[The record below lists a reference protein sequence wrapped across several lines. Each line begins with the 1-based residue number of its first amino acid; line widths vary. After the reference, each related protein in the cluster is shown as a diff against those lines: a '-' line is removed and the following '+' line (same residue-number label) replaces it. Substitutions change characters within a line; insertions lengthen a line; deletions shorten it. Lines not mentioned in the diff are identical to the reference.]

1 MNQSLIEFRHTLNHN
16 YFKASSFLRD
26 NWFKILLVI
35 VFAIIITQKDLNFQI
50 ALNSANADE
59 QQSINNT
66 ENAVV
71 QTAALVA
78 ENHSTPSLS
87 LGKITMGETVSSS
100 TTKQTSLTE
109 SEAKEDRPKETKSTP
124 AVNPKKN
131 DNRAQ
136 SFSNLGFVLNPTF
149 AKKHS
154 VDPAI
159 VAAKKQILDNYIKR
173 YAQVAV
179 HEMKAH
185 GIPASITLAQAL
197 LESNAGHSR
206 LAKDANNHFGI
217 KCFSKSCKENHCKNY
232 TDDSHKDFFRIYN
245 NVWESYRA
253 HSLFLKRDRYKH
265 LLKLKTTDYKS
276 WAHGLKKAGYATDKK
291 YADKLIAIIEAL
303 DLHRF
308 DKQQ

>member
-1 MNQSLIEFRHTLNHN
+1 MNHSLVEFRHTLNHN
-16 YFKASSFLRD
+16 YFKASSFIRE

-50 ALNSANADE
+50 ALNNANSE
-59 QQSINNT
+59 QQQSINNT
-66 ENAVV
+66 ENTVV
-71 QTAALVA
+71 QAAALVA
-78 ENHSTPSLS
+78 EGRETSSLN
-87 LGKITMGETVSSS
+87 LGQITMGETISSS
-100 TTKQTSLTE
+100 NTE
-109 SEAKEDRPKETKSTP
+109 ATITVNDVKEEE
-124 AVNPKKN
+124 PKKTQNTPTVSPKTN
-131 DNRAQ
+131 DNKAQ

-149 AKKHS
+149 AKKHN

-179 HEMKAH
+179 HEMKTH
-185 GIPASITLAQAL
+185 GVPASITLAQAL

-217 KCFSKSCKENHCKNY
+217 KCFSKSCQENHCKNY
-232 TDDSHKDFFRIYN
+232 TDDTHKDFFRIYK

-303 DLHRF
+303 DLHKF
-308 DKQQ
+308 DKQ